1 MASLPPCPIA
11 SQSAPARGGP
21 AKDLAAANRRF
32 YDRLWSQAHLESP
45 ERFNTWPFV
54 SQLLR
59 SVPARLEVG
68 PGLRPRLPIAGTH
81 FVDLSPAVIE
91 RLGAHGGI
99 AIRAGADSLPFAE
112 ESFDLVCACD
122 VIEHVADDRRVF
134 HELSRV
140 LKDNGTLMLSIP
152 LHSHLWTEFDD
163 WVGHARR
170 YDLGELV
177 ALLAENGMTVQQSAI
192 FGMKPQSLRL
202 IRFAMR
208 WLERRPRE
216 AMFWYNW
223 LAMPLSLRLQ
233 KKLKL
238 EKGILEPTGVDE
250 MLLICRRK
258 ARAVPG

>member
-1 MASLPPCPIA
+1 
-11 SQSAPARGGP
+11 
-21 AKDLAAANRRF
+21 
-32 YDRLWSQAHLESP
+32 
-45 ERFNTWPFV
+45 
-54 SQLLR
+54 
-59 SVPARLEVG
+59 
-68 PGLRPRLPIAGTH
+68 LRPRLPIAGTH
-81 FVDLSPAVIE
+81 FVDLSPAVAE
-91 RLGAHGGI
+91 RLEAHGGL

-112 ESFDLVCACD
+112 ETFDLVCACD

-134 HELSRV
+134 QEVSRV
-140 LKDNGTLMLSIP
+140 LKDNGTLMLSTP

-177 ALLAENGMTVQQSAI
+177 GLLAGNGLTVQQSAI
-192 FGMKPQSLRL
+192 FGMKPQSPRL

-208 WLERRPRE
+208 WLERHPRE

-233 KKLKL
+233 RKLKL

-250 MLLICRRK
+250 MLLICRRR
-258 ARAVPG
+258 ARVASAQPKE